1 MRLIRFVVRNWPLK
15 IGAVLLAVILYGA
28 MVVLQTSQEFPGMVA
43 VETTNQPGQSYLV
56 KPDPMPQVG
65 HIKYI
70 APGDVPISQA
80 SFRATIDLS
89 NAKVSDSAYNWFKV
103 TLVTTDPRI
112 QILDYQPQQIRV
124 TLDPIIEKQV
134 DVHVDYGTPPAGLQ
148 PGAPVVS
155 QSTVMVSGAASIVAR
170 VSYADAQV
178 RIDSSGLDVSQDPT
192 LIALDASGAVVD
204 NVTFSQQTVHVE
216 IQVGS
221 QIRSESVPVSPV
233 IRGDPAPG
241 YDITSIDVTPSVVSV
256 RGQADALALLGSKAG
271 TASISVAGATSDVSV
286 KVNLS
291 LPDGVTSD
299 TTGQITIVI
308 HIASPASTRSFN
320 VGVIVDGARSDRA
333 YSLSTDSVV
342 VTLGGATA
350 ALNALDP
357 TTLVAAVS
365 VAGLDNGTHT
375 VTVSFAAP
383 AGIRVL
389 PIRPAVITVT
399 ISIGPA
405 PTPTPS
411 PS

>member
-1 MRLIRFVVRNWPLK
+1 VQAECRVLLEAIDEFDIGDGVFETVVQGIFLGAGFEAGGFAEQHL
-15 IGAVLLAVILYGA
+15 GAVA
-28 MVVLQTSQEFPGMVA
+28 
-43 VETTNQPGQSYLV
+43 
-56 KPDPMPQVG
+56 D
-65 HIKYI
+65 
-70 APGDVPISQA
+70 QA
-80 SFRATIDLS
+80 R
-89 NAKVSDSAYNWFKV
+89 
-103 TLVTTDPRI
+103 
-112 QILDYQPQQIRV
+112 QI
-124 TLDPIIEKQV
+124 
-134 DVHVDYGTPPAGLQ
+134 
-148 PGAPVVS
+148 
-155 QSTVMVSGAASIVAR
+155 
-170 VSYADAQV
+170 V
-178 RIDSSGLDVSQDPT
+178 RIKIEQ
-192 LIALDASGAVVD
+192 IAQRRFADHAS
-204 NVTFSQQTVHVE
+204 VHRTH
-216 IQVGS
+216 
-221 QIRSESVPVSPV
+221 QI
-233 IRGDPAPG
+233 
-241 YDITSIDVTPSVVSV
+241 V

-308 HIASPASTRSFN
+308 HIASPASTRSFD

-357 TTLVAAVS
+357 TTLVATVS

-375 VTVSFAAP
+375 VSVSFDAP

-389 PIRPAVITVT
+389 PIRPTEITVT
-399 ISIGPA
+399 ISTGPA